1 MKELSLKTKVYL
13 FSIYL
18 AGALVLAWN
27 LYGLQIKEPWILLIL
42 CILASLALII
52 KVEGATNRSHYTISF
67 LVYGFTFVLLGTPA
81 TIIVITASNL
91 IEWIWNRPAWYIQAF
106 NTSCYIV
113 VIYLAS
119 LAYSAIN
126 PGGELNSVSAVLAIA
141 ITMAIFTLLNH
152 LMVGVIVWLARG
164 ENFSKSGVFDSLP
177 LMIDL
182 TLLCFGASMVSVWNY
197 NHFALGLF
205 LLPLYL
211 IYGTLRVPSLERQTE
226 TDSKT
231 GLFNHGYFIQQ
242 LNNELARA
250 NRFERPLSIIMAD
263 LDLLRNINNTYGHLA
278 GDAVLIGIASIF
290 KQAVREYD
298 VVARFGGEEFSVLM
312 PETTVED
319 AFERAEKIRQIIEN
333 TEFTIPTSVSP
344 IRTTISIGIAGRER
358 TNQSGQEII
367 HNADTTLYHSKLK
380 GRNQTYAYADD
391 AYTSFLHAR
400 NATEFIKVLR
410 NVEQQ
415 SNTDASSKKE
425 YFEAAETH
433 FVPSAPAKSDSL
445 NENPIGNSEKVEP
458 RKELRRPSWVV
469 NLYIGV
475 VMLAALLSWSAVSRL
490 PLAAIKVSSAVD
502 WLSLAIFALFV
513 ILTEW
518 FSIDLYVRNTA
529 ISTSAVPILAGTL
542 LFGALGSLVLS
553 LTFAITA
560 WIKYRSPISRFFF
573 NFSNQ
578 VIAGMIYTSA
588 VYLTGRFFLNWNPLI
603 QLLLCLVAALI
614 VYLSTTS
621 LVAGGISLDLRQS
634 VIKTWKDQY
643 SWLATFYLGMGFM
656 AYALIFGY
664 MYNHLLGIFIV
675 AVPLILLRLSQKQY
689 VERTR
694 TMVNELREK
703 NQILQQSSDELND
716 QSNGLLDTLSEIID
730 LRDPYVLGH
739 SRQVTKYA
747 TEIARLLGL
756 HEKQIQLIYKASL
769 LHDIGK
775 LGISTE
781 ILSKP
786 SRLTPE
792 EYEIIKKHVIIGA
805 NLVEKSPSLRP
816 LISIIRHHHEFYNG
830 NGYPD
835 NIKEN
840 EISLEARIVAVA
852 DAIAAMASDR
862 PYRKQLKVETII
874 NELRKF
880 SGRQFDPLVVE
891 VAVKM
896 VNSISDSGA
905 LEQSNPVTSLT
916 PTVPLK
922 SHAAGS

>member
-1 MKELSLKTKVYL
+1 MRELSLKTKVYL
-13 FSIYL
+13 LTIYV
-18 AGALVLAWN
+18 AGALVLVRN
-27 LYGLQIKEPWILLIL
+27 LYGIQIKEPLILLIL
-42 CILASLALII
+42 CILASLALVI
-52 KVEGATNRSHYTISF
+52 KVEGATVRSHYTLSF

-81 TIIVITASNL
+81 TLIVITASNL
-91 IEWIWNRPAWYIQAF
+91 VEWIWNRPPWYIQVF
-106 NTSCYIV
+106 NTSCYV
-113 VIYLAS
+113 VVMYIAS

-126 PGGELNSVSAVLAIA
+126 PGGELNSVAAILAIA

-152 LMVGVIVWLARG
+152 LMVGIIVWFARG
-164 ENFSKSGVFDSLP
+164 ENFTKSGIFDSLA

-197 NHFALGLF
+197 NHLALALF

-231 GLFNHGYFIQQ
+231 GLFNHGYFVQQ
-242 LNNELARA
+242 LNAELARA
-250 NRFERPLSIIMAD
+250 NRFDRPLSIIMAD

-278 GDAVLIGIASIF
+278 GDAVLIGIAAIF
-290 KQAVREYD
+290 KQVVREYD
-298 VVARFGGEEFSVLM
+298 VVARFGGEEFTVLM
-312 PETTVED
+312 PETTVVD
-319 AFERAEKIRQIIEN
+319 AFERAEKIRQIIES

-358 TNQSGQEII
+358 TNQTGQEII

-400 NATEFIKVLR
+400 NAAEFNKLLK
-410 NVEQQ
+410 NVVGRT
-415 SNTDASSKKE
+415 STDAISE
-425 YFEAAETH
+425 DNNFRAADTH
-433 FVPSAPAKSDSL
+433 FVQRDEALPD
-445 NENPIGNSEKVEP
+445 PIIEDLVSPPETVEP
-458 RKELRRPSWVV
+458 QKDVRRPSWLV
-469 NLYIGV
+469 NLYIGI
-475 VMLAALLSWSAVSRL
+475 VMLAALLSWTVVSRL
-490 PLAAIKVSSAVD
+490 PLSSIKVSSGLD

-553 LTFAITA
+553 VTFAITA
-560 WIKYRSPISRFFF
+560 LIKYRSPISRFFF

-578 VIAGMIYTSA
+578 IIAGMIYISL
-588 VYLTGRFFLNWNPLI
+588 VYLTGRYFLAWNPII

-614 VYLSTTS
+614 SYLSTTG

-634 VIKTWKDQY
+634 VIKTWKEQY
-643 SWLATFYLGMGFM
+643 SWLTTFYLGMGFI

-689 VERTR
+689 VDRTR

-703 NQILQQSSDELND
+703 NQILQRSSDELND
-716 QSNGLLDTLSEIID
+716 QTNGLLDTLSEIID

-747 TEIARLLGL
+747 TEIARMLGL

-792 EYEIIKKHVIIGA
+792 EYETIKKHVIIGA

-835 NIKEN
+835 NIREN

-862 PYRKQLKVETII
+862 PYRKQLKAQTII
-874 NELRKF
+874 NELNKF
-880 SGRQFDPLVVE
+880 SGKQFDPLVVE
-891 VAVKM
+891 VAIKM
-896 VNSISDSGA
+896 VRAISDSGA
-905 LEQSNPVTSLT
+905 LEQASATATLT

-922 SHAAGS
+922 TRPA